1 MVNGRYMGSKSK
13 FAKEM
18 VKFIVDY
25 VDPDKYDR
33 IIDCFCGTGSVS
45 IEFHKQRLDKPVF
58 GTDKL
63 KCMITTLQAVQNG
76 YIIDCT

>member
-1 MVNGRYMGSKSK
+1 MRGRYYGGKSK
-13 FAKEM
+13 IGKEM
-18 VKFIVDY
+18 VQFILDH

-33 IIDCFCGTGSVS
+33 IIDCFCGTGFVS
-45 IEFHKQRLDKPVF
+45 IEFHKQRPDKPVF